1 MSFTDW
7 LYSVIVKFFMFNKDI
22 MRIEPK
28 STKNENF
35 EKKNM
40 ILKYKMRIRN
50 VFISINIEISQIYPY
65 LLKESIIEPF
75 VMSSIFRNCLSYS

>member
-1 MSFTDW
+1 
-7 LYSVIVKFFMFNKDI
+7 MFNKDI